1 MVFITVSCRCV
12 VTDALKSMED
22 YWKMDMS
29 FSLNLL
35 KQFLEDMEAYSNVS
49 CCFAM
54 PLGSYYALQEL
65 TGLSG
70 MNESVSLSDEASTP
84 EQCLSKLVAL
94 LRCVCTCVCV
104 YVCVCTRAC
113 VCTPVCVYV
122 RVHVSVHVY
131 VYVCLSLSLCGTVS
145 KFMIVTSHQT
155 LTKLSICL
163 SLLNLTKQFYTM
175 HY

>member
-1 MVFITVSCRCV
+1 MFITILSLV

-49 CCFAM
+49 CCYVM
-54 PLGSYYALQEL
+54 PLPSYHVVQEL
-65 TGLSG
+65 TSLSG

-94 LRCVCTCVCV
+94 LRCVCVCVRACVRACARVYMYLCV
-104 YVCVCTRAC
+104 YVCVC
-113 VCTPVCVYV
+113 VCVCVY
-122 RVHVSVHVY
+122 
-131 VYVCLSLSLCGTVS
+131 YVCV
-145 KFMIVTSHQT
+145 
-155 LTKLSICL
+155 
-163 SLLNLTKQFYTM
+163 
-175 HY
+175 

>member
-1 MVFITVSCRCV
+1 
-12 VTDALKSMED
+12 MED

-94 LRCVCTCVCV
+94 LRCVC
-104 YVCVCTRAC
+104 
-113 VCTPVCVYV
+113 VCVYV
-122 RVHVSVHVY
+122 RVHVSVHAY
-131 VYVCLSLSLCGTVS
+131 VYVCLSLSLCGTVYDS
-145 KFMIVTSHQT
+145 DPSSNTDQVKYLSGPIKFNQT
-155 LTKLSICL
+155 I
-163 SLLNLTKQFYTM
+163 LLCTINGK
-175 HY
+175 